1 MISNFMAG
9 YVKELQIM
17 KDIVLDIDSEYYLSP
32 CTCDTPALHKEIPC
46 KQFAIPIRSHFASDK
61 GYVCSEKLDIK
72 QNKQEAELA
81 QADWLCYIATRL
93 KEGENVISYVSSG
106 DIDIIPIHIL
116 AISLYLPRKDD
127 GIFKN
132 NVYVVIKKPGS
143 AGKLDIYNITGIVR
157 ALEMRYN
164 EDKIAV
170 VLSFSLSLGGNDFIP
185 KFYEISH
192 EKWLKGIFENETFRR
207 NLFKIRSRPDSGH
220 LSVTIDPGVY
230 ISLLKNFYC
239 PNKHDA
245 ERLSLE
251 EVRQLSIKLPGK
263 DVRSPKLWMPP
274 ISALH
279 SICKLINSC
288 LQYLL
293 TAGVS
298 EAELP
303 NFMEGGGLKK
313 VGDVVEYEL
322 GPHVHCDNIEDLLRN
337 PEEDLKEALTR
348 ARMRRQRKR
357 ELNETPGKE
366 RQPRKRKLITSTPRK
381 RRDV

>member
-9 YVKELQIM
+9 HVKELQIM

-32 CTCDTPALHKEIPC
+32 CTCDTPALHKEI
-46 KQFAIPIRSHFASDK
+46 HVNNK

-72 QNKQEAELA
+72 QNKGETELA
-81 QADWLCYIATRL
+81 QADWLCYIATGL
-93 KEGENVISYVSSG
+93 KEGENVISYISSG

-127 GIFKN
+127 GNFKN

-143 AGKLDIYNITGIVR
+143 AGKLDIYNTTGIVR

-164 EDKIAV
+164 EDEIAV

-185 KFYEISH
+185 KFYGISH
-192 EKWLKGIFENETFRR
+192 EKWLKSIFENETFRR

-245 ERLSLE
+245 ERFSLE

-279 SICKLINSC
+279 SICKLINK
-288 LQYLL
+288 
-293 TAGVS
+293 
-298 EAELP
+298 AELP

-313 VGDVVEYEL
+313 VGDLIEYEL
-322 GPHVHCDNIEDLLRN
+322 CPHVHYDNIEDLLRN
-337 PEEDLKEALTR
+337 PEEDFKEALTR

-366 RQPRKRKLITSTPRK
+366 RQPRKRELITSTPRK

>member
-9 YVKELQIM
+9 HVKEHQIM

-32 CTCDTPALHKEIPC
+32 CKCDTPALHKKIPC
-46 KQFAIPIRSHFASDK
+46 KQFDIPIRSHFASDK

-72 QNKQEAELA
+72 QNKGEAELA
-81 QADWLCYIATRL
+81 QADWLCYIATGI
-93 KEGENVISYVSSG
+93 KGENVVSYVSSG
-106 DIDIIPIHIL
+106 DIDSIPIHIL
-116 AISLYLPRKDD
+116 AISLYLLRKDD
-127 GIFKN
+127 GNFKN

-143 AGKLDIYNITGIVR
+143 TDKLDYLQHHMNH
-157 ALEMRYN
+157 
-164 EDKIAV
+164 KIAV
-170 VLSFSLSLGGNDFIP
+170 VLSFSLSLGVNDFIP
-185 KFYEISH
+185 KLYGISH
-192 EKWLKGIFENETFRR
+192 EKWLKRIFENETFRR
-207 NLFKIRSRPDSGH
+207 NLFKILKTRFWTSH
-220 LSVTIDPGVY
+220 
-230 ISLLKNFYC
+230 LLKNLYC
-239 PNKHDA
+239 PSKHDA

-263 DVRSPKLWMPP
+263 DVRSPKLLMPP
-274 ISALH
+274 ISALQ

-293 TAGVS
+293 TASVS

-313 VGDVVEYEL
+313 VGDLIEYEL
-322 GPHVHCDNIEDLLRN
+322 DPHVHYDNIEDLLRN